1 MAKFSSTSFIASAI
15 GAEVQS
21 QQVAATRPLALNVGT
36 DALTGTV
43 IAFMGAT
50 LLGVPG
56 TLAAGALLGAHKALT
71 NRAAY
76 MAGSVNASVKAAV
89 VASSKVEE

>member
-1 MAKFSSTSFIASAI
+1 MASFKSSSFIASAI

-43 IAFMGAT
+43 IAFMGST
-50 LLGVPG
+50 LLGIPG
-56 TLAAGALLGAHKALT
+56 ILAAGAVLGAHKALT

-76 MAGSVNASVKAAV
+76 MAGSVNAAV
-89 VASSKVEE
+89 VAAAVPTPTEE